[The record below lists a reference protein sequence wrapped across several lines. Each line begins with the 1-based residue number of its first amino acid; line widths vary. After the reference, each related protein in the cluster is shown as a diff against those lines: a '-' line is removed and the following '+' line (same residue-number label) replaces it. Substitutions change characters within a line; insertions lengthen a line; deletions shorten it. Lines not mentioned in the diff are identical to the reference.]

1 MFESEVMC
9 MCEYMEYTIN
19 ARVCFYGTYKGL
31 FKKLT
36 SFSENGYIT
45 FSVIAIN
52 EDEALEVLRYKID
65 EMCTI
70 MTQRGEFHFCFSDD
84 FYGDNIYLTIP
95 RLHTVHGSIADFSV
109 KVNDPR
115 KWTIQ
120 KVIEKCS
127 VEEAVAIFGERIS
140 WLLGILKTDGDDD

>member
-1 MFESEVMC
+1 MFESEVMY
-9 MCEYMEYTIN
+9 MCAYMEYTIN

-45 FSVIAIN
+45 FSVIAIS
-52 EDEALEVLRYKID
+52 EEEALEALRYKID
-65 EMCTI
+65 EMCAT
-70 MTQRGEFHFCFSDD
+70 MTQRGEFHFGISDD
-84 FYGDNIYLTIP
+84 FYGDSIYLTIP
-95 RLHTVHGSIADFSV
+95 RLCTVHGSIADCSV
-109 KVNDPR
+109 KVDDPR

-127 VEEAVAIFGERIS
+127 VEEAVAIFGERIG